1 LRRPGSLQGVASTAQ
16 GATPVGRAF
25 TQQQER
31 PQQRN
36 YLRQRMCARDSRI
49 PRLRRDNDGR
59 VAEQIRIASFS
70 PGPIRKLTT
79 EEFTDIAKRGLVLSR
94 GHRAD
99 LATTRPKR
107 IELWPGSRALLSF
120 KTVYNTFEN
129 RRMHQ
134 CWWGG
139 CGHVMALH
147 SMPAEWANGFGS
159 GCAHFWRQSH

>member
-1 LRRPGSLQGVASTAQ
+1 MISVHHTTVIWLLLVGVSILVVTVSASW
-16 GATPVGRAF
+16 
-25 TQQQER
+25 
-31 PQQRN
+31 RN
-36 YLRQRMCARDSRI
+36 TVEVD
-49 PRLRRDNDGR
+49 P
-59 VAEQIRIASFS
+59 
-70 PGPIRKLTT
+70 
-79 EEFTDIAKRGLVLSR
+79 IAKRGFLLSR

-107 IELWPGSRALLSF
+107 LELWPGSRAELSF

-147 SMPAEWANGFGS
+147 SMPAEWAKGFGS
-159 GCAHFWRQSH
+159 GCAHSWRQSHRRSRYLPAYFIAWLLRPISMGS

>member
-1 LRRPGSLQGVASTAQ
+1 MQSDAASHILWLHPSRQCGISALNAPDPAPTPGASVPFGSTQPSQNCVHDTDQLVEHPLIGMTDAAAQ
-16 GATPVGRAF
+16 KKPVINSYDRA
-25 TQQQER
+25 
-31 PQQRN
+31 
-36 YLRQRMCARDSRI
+36 
-49 PRLRRDNDGR
+49 
-59 VAEQIRIASFS
+59 V
-70 PGPIRKLTT
+70 
-79 EEFTDIAKRGLVLSR
+79 IAKRGFLLSR

-107 IELWPGSRALLSF
+107 FELWPGSRALQSF
-120 KTVYNTFEN
+120 KTVNNNTFEN

>member
-1 LRRPGSLQGVASTAQ
+1 MKSTRLSDAQ
-16 GATPVGRAF
+16 SRAPVPF
-25 TQQQER
+25 YDLTQER
-31 PQQRN
+31 LP
-36 YLRQRMCARDSRI
+36 AAGAATGTGS
-49 PRLRRDNDGR
+49 
-59 VAEQIRIASFS
+59 A
-70 PGPIRKLTT
+70 PG
-79 EEFTDIAKRGLVLSR
+79 RGLVGHFSAHVLARTARCAPARRNQKCPCLGQVHIAKSRLLLSR

-107 IELWPGSRALLSF
+107 FELWPGSRALLSF

-159 GCAHFWRQSH
+159 GCARSWRQSH